1 MKLLRFSNSSCCNLT
16 FWASDN
22 YPDSYLDPD
31 QWHGTRSPIEAWCQ
45 QFWPIFRH
53 LQIFISHNCTKTLG
67 WPSRVIETFW
77 KVAMNSMHTCMIW
90 SKELLNISQMK
101 VVTLWELS
109 VLCFLN
115 HNWELFKLE
124 HIQKK
129 CKLVFLIWNE
139 VLKHLSRT
147 KKYCIVASER
157 INAHVKYVF

>member
-22 YPDSYLDPD
+22 YPDSYLDSD

-109 VLCFLN
+109 VLWTENFSN
-115 HNWELFKLE
+115 RTHTKEMQMQARFSNMEWGLE
-124 HIQKK
+124 A
-129 CKLVFLIWNE
+129 LEPN
-139 VLKHLSRT
+139 
-147 KKYCIVASER
+147 
-157 INAHVKYVF
+157 